1 MPDTRTGLSNV
12 DLKTYGYVRDARTQS
27 ALMCAYGLAAAAIV
41 VVLVVRVLQV
51 TTPASAARAD
61 TPQAVGGLVTLA
73 LVALAAG
80 HQARE
85 CRRAVFETRRVH
97 RQLLT
102 LDRYLSPLPEFGQD
116 LLRGVMVQRLF
127 PRLLDD
133 DNPMRE
139 DDEFPDI
146 ESLMVALSPM
156 YRDARRASVRAA
168 RVAQVP
174 GAASP

>member
-1 MPDTRTGLSNV
+1 
-12 DLKTYGYVRDARTQS
+12 
-27 ALMCAYGLAAAAIV
+27 
-41 VVLVVRVLQV
+41 
-51 TTPASAARAD
+51 
-61 TPQAVGGLVTLA
+61 
-73 LVALAAG
+73 
-80 HQARE
+80 
-85 CRRAVFETRRVH
+85 
-97 RQLLT
+97 
-102 LDRYLSPLPEFGQD
+102 
-116 LLRGVMVQRLF
+116 MVQRLF